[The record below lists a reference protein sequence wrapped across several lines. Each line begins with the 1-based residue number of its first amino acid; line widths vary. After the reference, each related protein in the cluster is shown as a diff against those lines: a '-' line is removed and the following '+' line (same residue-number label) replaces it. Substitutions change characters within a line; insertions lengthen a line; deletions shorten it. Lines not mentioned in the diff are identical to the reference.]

1 MRVVLGVEY
10 DGSNYCGWEYQKHC
24 ASVQETLE
32 KSLTHIADEPIRT
45 VCAGRT
51 DAGVHAWDQVVH
63 FDTTASRDIQAWV
76 RGTNSRLPSTVKVRW
91 AKLMSENFH
100 ARFSALKRHY
110 RYLILNTPVSSALL
124 CAQVNWQR
132 EPLDHDLMHRA
143 AQALCGE
150 HDFSAYRASGCQS
163 ISPVRTVHTI
173 SVTRHGS
180 VVKLDISANAFLQH
194 MVRNIAGVLI
204 AIGTGKAGPRW
215 AEEVLAGRDRSR
227 GGVTAKASGL
237 YLMKILYPSH
247 FVLPSPAFP
256 TLLALL
262 E

>member
-1 MRVVLGVEY
+1 MRVALGVEY
-10 DGSNYCGWEYQKHC
+10 DGTDYCGWEYQKHC
-24 ASVQETLE
+24 ASVQEALE
-32 KSLTHIADEPIRT
+32 GSLANIADEPIRT

-63 FDTTASRDIQAWV
+63 FDTTASRDTKAWV

-91 AKLMSENFH
+91 AKLVDENFH
-100 ARFSALKRHY
+100 ARFSALQRHY
-110 RYLILNTPVSSALL
+110 CYLILNTPVPSALL
-124 CAQVNWQR
+124 RTQVTWQR

-163 ISPVRTVHTI
+163 VSPIRTVYKI

-180 VVKLDISANAFLQH
+180 VVRLDINANAFLQH

-204 AIGTGKAGPRW
+204 TIGNGKASPYW

-227 GGVTAKASGL
+227 GGITARSSGL
-237 YLMKILYPSH
+237 HLMKVLYPAH
-247 FVLPSPAFP
+247 FVLPALAVP
-256 TLLALL
+256 TPLVLLG
-262 E
+262 